1 MPELQPQTP
10 THIPPNLRKK
20 LRFTPLPPF
29 LPPSQDDV
37 SFVDGCSSP
46 TSLQYM
52 RELNPIYLQRPRPV
66 LPLPH
71 QLGPRHCLV

>member
-1 MPELQPQTP
+1 MSR
-10 THIPPNLRKK
+10 PNDGIYYRLDWISRAY
-20 LRFTPLPPF
+20 T
-29 LPPSQDDV
+29 DDV